1 LHFFSFSS
9 EFSVHWEKTFDC
21 FVASFDLPLSLSLS
35 LSLSFTP
42 ATYTFAR
49 ERGKERVLAKGR
61 KSPRFL
67 RETEEFVFESSGV
80 ALSRFC
86 GN

>member
-1 LHFFSFSS
+1 LHFFSLSS
-9 EFSVHWEKTFDC
+9 EFSVLHWEKTFDC

-35 LSLSFTP
+35 LSFTP
-42 ATYTFAR
+42 ATHTFAR
-49 ERGKERVLAKGR
+49 ERGEERALAKGR

>member
-21 FVASFDLPLSLSLS
+21 FVFSRLISLFLSLS

-42 ATYTFAR
+42 ATHTFAR
-49 ERGKERVLAKGR
+49 ERGEERALAKGR